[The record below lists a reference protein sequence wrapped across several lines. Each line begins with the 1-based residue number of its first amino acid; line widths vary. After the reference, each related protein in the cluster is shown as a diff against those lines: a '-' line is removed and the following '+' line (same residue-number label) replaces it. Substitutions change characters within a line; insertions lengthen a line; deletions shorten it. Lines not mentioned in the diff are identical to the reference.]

1 LLGIVLLAALREPA
15 RGQIDGATPPVCAQR
30 FSFFE
35 GVAGAFR
42 NGYVVLLMAV
52 FAGANFV
59 PVVFLTWLPSFL
71 HDRFH
76 MSLSLWGLNAT
87 AYLQTAS
94 VLGVLAGG
102 WMADS
107 FARRG
112 HGLRRGGRMLT
123 QALGLL
129 CGVPFLLV
137 TGWTPQV
144 RIILL
149 ALTGFGLFKGL
160 YDANIWASLYDVI
173 PVERRGVTT
182 GLMNSVAWLGGGI
195 APIAIDAGAARF
207 SMGACLSA
215 TAAIYLCA
223 GSAML
228 VAARMRASQ
237 KSV

>member
-76 MSLSLWGLNAT
+76 MSL
-87 AYLQTAS
+87 
-94 VLGVLAGG
+94 AGG

-107 FARRG
+107 SARRG